1 MEKVKN
7 FLATVLLFILFA
19 IYRIGM
25 LPWIT
30 DSVMTFTNWNMHS
43 TRNDFVKSL
52 SAVLFV
58 LVWCLIGLFW
68 SILAVLAMFLLNW
81 LVFLIWQRFY
91 GLKRG

>member
-52 SAVLFV
+52 SVVLFV
-58 LVWCLIGLFW
+58 SVWSLIGLFW
-68 SILAVLAMFLLNW
+68 SILAVLAMFLVNW
-81 LVFLIWQRFY
+81 VVFLIWQRFY